1 MPQSFSPWVLDPKI
15 TEPFGGISVASLG
28 DGTTVLLLSTSD
40 GFLRVTFRQIHAMA
54 IHEEFAHPL
63 VDDDT
68 PLPPLP
74 NRQGSYPLLV
84 VSESDW
90 IKSFSES
97 RLQGDGR
104 IPIHYQFI
112 SMSYFVAVL
121 SYIPPVAEWVE
132 PDAFDATFGGVAA

>member
-28 DGTTVLLLSTSD
+28 DGATVLLLSTRD
-40 GFLRVTFRQIHAMA
+40 GFLRVTFSQIHAMA

-68 PLPPLP
+68 SLPSIP
-74 NRQGSYPLLV
+74 NGRGSYPLLV

-112 SMSYFVAVL
+112 SMSYFVDVL
-121 SYIPPVAEWVE
+121 SYIPPTADWVGPE
-132 PDAFDATFGGVAA
+132 AFDAMFSGVTA